1 MSGDNFTAA
10 MANRSRRTV
19 ETELKFLAELSE
31 ITPQQLS
38 SILGLLAGEQSRQ
51 LSQPQPPQPAPV
63 PLPVQQ
69 TAPPPPPVQQPIVPP
84 PAPYS
89 PPTNQFSNASLNEK
103 APVQQHPPPPGP
115 PPAYGAPGVLCT
127 ATALYAF
134 EVKDHG
140 DLELQPYDKIQV
152 LKYENDQWWY
162 GRNERTN
169 SEGIF
174 PRAWVNVVQE
184 KGAPPPT
191 NYGNMPLEVSQSGSA
206 PPGPEGEG
214 KGNKFEQGGK
224 KFGKKM
230 GNAAIF
236 GAGATMG
243 SNIVN
248 SIF

>member
-1 MSGDNFTAA
+1 MSADNFTAA

-31 ITPQQLS
+31 ITHEDLA
-38 SILGLLAGEQSRQ
+38 SILAVLNEGQSRQ
-51 LSQPQPPQPAPV
+51 LSQPLPPQPAQP
-63 PLPVQQ
+63 PVQQ
-69 TAPPPPPVQQPIVPP
+69 TAPPPLPIQQPIVPP

-89 PPTNQFSNASLNEK
+89 PPTNQFANASLNEK

-206 PPGPEGEG
+206 PTGPEGDG